1 MHVEAAD
8 VRAVE
13 VRMKFLTIMIVV
25 LFSVSKCPLNLNER
39 CECNYSN

>member
-8 VRAVE
+8 VRAAG
-13 VRMKFLTIMIVV
+13 VRMKFLTIMIVA
-25 LFSVSKCPLNLNER
+25 LFSVSKCHLNLNER